1 MCVNGMQ
8 YRKEKEQQKWQ
19 HQCQRQSQHQSL
31 GNILKR
37 KH

>member
-8 YRKEKEQQKWQ
+8 YRKEQQQ
-19 HQCQRQSQHQSL
+19 HQCQHQCQHQSL
-31 GNILKR
+31 GNTLKR

>member
-8 YRKEKEQQKWQ
+8 YRKEKEQQQ
-19 HQCQRQSQHQSL
+19 HQCQHQCQHQSL